1 MSRVSSLEH
10 DLTQKCFE
18 ANRLASYAYL
28 DGDMETYHRL
38 RGAYEAYKDAAQ
50 ITEMYFEKK
59 EGEQQ

>member
-18 ANRLASYAYL
+18 ADRLSCQAYR

-38 RGAYEAYKDAAQ
+38 RGAYEAYKSAAQ
-50 ITEMYFEKK
+50 MTEMYFEKK
-59 EGEQQ
+59 GGEQL